1 MTFDALLFWGGGSLY
16 DWVIFPVLIF
26 SCRVCD
32 VSLATLR
39 SVLSSRGKK
48 KIVPFIG
55 FFEVLLWLVAV
66 SQILRN
72 LSNVPSYLAW
82 ASGYAT
88 GIYVGLWIEEKLAI
102 GTQVIRIITPE
113 DGQAMAEA
121 LRAEQYGVTIME
133 GMGGR
138 GPVQLLFT
146 VVKRKE
152 VTHVVEVVQSIHPGA
167 FYSVEDC
174 RTASQ
179 VRYSKGKRKRILL
192 LDLFKK

>member
-1 MTFDALLFWGGGSLY
+1 MNFSNVMFLGGGNWY
-16 DWVIFPVLIF
+16 DWVVFPLLIF
-26 SCRVCD
+26 LCRVCD

-121 LRAEQYGVTIME
+121 LRNEQYGVTILE

-152 VTHVVEVVQSIHPGA
+152 VAHVVEVVQRIHPGA

-174 RTASQ
+174 RTATH
-179 VRYSKGKRKRILL
+179 VRYSSGKRKRKLS